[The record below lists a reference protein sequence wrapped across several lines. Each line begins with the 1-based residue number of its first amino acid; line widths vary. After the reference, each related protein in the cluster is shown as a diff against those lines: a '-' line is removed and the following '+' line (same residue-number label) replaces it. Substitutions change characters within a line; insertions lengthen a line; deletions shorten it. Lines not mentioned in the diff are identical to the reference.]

1 MFGNLGGGEII
12 ILVLIVLLVFGANR
26 LPEAG
31 KAVGKGIREFQRAL
45 RETQAELERPDHTSP
60 ASIQPSASAPAPA
73 VPRDAAPKRL
83 LE

>member
-45 RETQAELERPDHTSP
+45 RETQAELERPDHTPP
-60 ASIQPSASAPAPA
+60 ASPSSQPPAA
-73 VPRDAAPKRL
+73 PRDAAPKRL

>member
-1 MFGNLGGGEII
+1 MFGNLGGGEIV

-45 RETQAELERPDHTSP
+45 RETQDEVERSDR
-60 ASIQPSASAPAPA
+60 AAPPTAP
-73 VPRDAAPKRL
+73 PRDAGPKRL

>member
-1 MFGNLGGGEII
+1 MLGNLGGGEIVV
-12 ILVLIVLLVFGANR
+12 LVLIVLLVFGANR

-45 RETQAELERPDHTSP
+45 RETKDELERPDGSTTP
-60 ASIQPSASAPAPA
+60 
-73 VPRDAAPKRL
+73 PRDAAPKRL

>member
-1 MFGNLGGGEII
+1 MFGNLGGGEIV

-45 RETQAELERPDHTSP
+45 RETQDELERPDRAAPPSP
-60 ASIQPSASAPAPA
+60 GPA
-73 VPRDAAPKRL
+73 PRDAAPKRL

>member
-1 MFGNLGGGEII
+1 MFGNLGGGEIVV
-12 ILVLIVLLVFGANR
+12 LVLIVLLVFGANR

-45 RETQAELERPDHTSP
+45 RETKDELERPDSG
-60 ASIQPSASAPAPA
+60 SAPNAAP
-73 VPRDAAPKRL
+73 PRDAAPKRL